1 MVKNFTKIF
10 LFVSKKILKEII
22 FDFKYCEKMEEKFPI
37 LEKYLLIGP
46 KNTTKKFRCL
56 MKK

>member
-1 MVKNFTKIF
+1 MLEAIT
-10 LFVSKKILKEII
+10 
-22 FDFKYCEKMEEKFPI
+22 FDFKYAEKMEEKLPI